1 MIRCT
6 TKSVQQ
12 IASSV
17 KFTTYRNF
25 SVQEVIEN
33 SIKPQ
38 TIVVNKLMLLPK
50 IEARKNK
57 GKNKS
62 IWIAINKKYLCTG
75 ASLDRCTTTIS
86 KVLEPISC

>member
-38 TIVVNKLMLLPK
+38 TIVV
-50 IEARKNK
+50 
-57 GKNKS
+57 
-62 IWIAINKKYLCTG
+62 KK
-75 ASLDRCTTTIS
+75 
-86 KVLEPISC
+86 